1 MFFALW
7 KTVSFRTDRAVR
19 GLALAI
25 PLLVLTLAPRPA
37 AAIETL
43 AREALLM
50 DITTGAILL
59 DKNAD
64 DPMPPAS
71 MSKLMTLFMVFE
83 RLKEGSLSLEDS
95 FPVSENAWRKGGAKS
110 GSSTMFLEP
119 GSRVKVED
127 LIRGIIVQSG
137 NDACIVLAEGLASSE
152 KAFAEEMTQ
161 RARMLGMKT
170 STFHNATGWPDP
182 DHHMTA
188 RELAILAKHTIQDF
202 PEYYHYYSEKRFT
215 YNGIR
220 QGNRNPLLYRDIG
233 ADGLKT
239 GHTEVSGYGLTA
251 SAVRGDRRLI
261 LVVNGLP
268 SVKDRSRES
277 ERLIEWG
284 FREFDNYKL
293 FSANDAVV
301 DADVW
306 LGEEQLV
313 PLVIDKDLVI
323 TMPRKARRDMKVAV
337 TYEGPLPA
345 PIAKGDVLAKLVV
358 SAPDMNNIEVPLVA
372 GRDVGQLGLIG
383 RLGAALKYL
392 LWGSAG

>member
-1 MFFALW
+1 
-7 KTVSFRTDRAVR
+7 
-19 GLALAI
+19 
-25 PLLVLTLAPRPA
+25 
-37 AAIETL
+37 
-43 AREALLM
+43 
-50 DITTGAILL
+50 
-59 DKNAD
+59 
-64 DPMPPAS
+64 MPPAS
-71 MSKLMTLFMVFE
+71 MSKLMTVYMVFE
-83 RLKEGSLSLEDS
+83 RLKEGSLSLDDS
-95 FPVSENAWRKGGAKS
+95 FSVSENAWRKGGAKS

-119 GSRVKVED
+119 GSRARVED

-152 KAFAEEMTQ
+152 QAFAEEMTL
-161 RARMLGMKT
+161 RARKLGMDT
-170 STFHNATGWPDP
+170 SVFRNATGWPDP

-188 RELAILAKHTIQDF
+188 RELAILARHTIRDF

-251 SAVRGDRRLI
+251 SVVRGERRLI

-268 SVKDRSRES
+268 SIKDRSRES

-284 FREFDNYKL
+284 FREFNNYKL
-293 FSANDAVV
+293 FNAAEAVAE
-301 DADVW
+301 ADVW
-306 LGEEQLV
+306 LGEEKAV

-323 TMPRKARRDMKVAV
+323 TLPRKARRNMKVVAS
-337 TYEGPLPA
+337 YDGPLSA
-345 PIAKGDVLAKLVV
+345 PIAKGDAVAKLVV
-358 SAPDMNNIEVPLVA
+358 SAPDMEDIEVPLVA
-372 GRDVGQLGLIG
+372 GTDVGQLGLFG